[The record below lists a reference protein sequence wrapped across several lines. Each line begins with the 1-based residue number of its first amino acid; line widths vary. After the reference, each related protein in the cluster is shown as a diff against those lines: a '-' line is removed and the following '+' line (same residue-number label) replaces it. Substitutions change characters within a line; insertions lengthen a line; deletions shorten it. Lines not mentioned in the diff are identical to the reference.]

1 MTTFPRLAQV
11 VLDTTDARRLAEFY
25 RAFLGYHYRPGDE
38 PPPDG
43 GDDSRGRSWLVLRN
57 PDGYR
62 AMAFQQVQRLKRTTW
77 PGDEVPQQL
86 HLDIVVA
93 DKAELARQHERA
105 LSLGATL
112 RLDQFE
118 DPEEPL
124 RVYADLDGHPF
135 CVFVGTPTGEPAPRE
150 QPAG

>member
-43 GDDSRGRSWLVLRN
+43 GDDEHGRTWLVLRG

-62 AMAFQQVQRLKRTTW
+62 AMAFQQVPRLKQTTW

-93 DKAELARQHERA
+93 DTAELARQHERA
-105 LSLGATL
+105 LGLGATL
-112 RLDQFE
+112 RLDRFD

-124 RVYADLDGHPF
+124 RVYADLDGHLF
-135 CVFVGTPTGEPAPRE
+135 CVFVGTATGQPPAAE